1 MGSVSMANSLK
12 GMRSSRNSL
21 SAPGAPTVA
30 VVAVVLG
37 LVMLGL
43 VMIYSASYARAYEQ
57 SGDSNYYLKRQLFA
71 AMLGFPLLL
80 VCARLDYRRW
90 MTVDGW
96 FLAAC
101 VALLV
106 ATLIPGVAVGYLWM
120 RLGPF
125 NFQPTEFLKLALIVY
140 LAASLTRRQE
150 RVREFSQGLW
160 PHLTVMGAITL
171 LTIKQPDFGMAMM
184 FVSITYCLL
193 FAGGAALKHLGA
205 TLLAALPP
213 LALLM
218 VAAPY
223 RLARLFSFLDPFADA
238 QQGGYQII
246 QSLVSLGS
254 GGLWGRGLGAGVEK
268 LGYLPAAHT
277 DFIFSVLGEE
287 LGLWGTGLV
296 LAGFVCLG
304 WLGVR
309 VALNAPDRFGM
320 LLAAGVTF
328 SLCFQAFLNLGV
340 AVGALP
346 VTGLTLP
353 FVSYGGSSLLVSLI
367 MVGVLLSVSR
377 GSGHDQRAGLRRR

>member
-1 MGSVSMANSLK
+1 MGSVSMANSYHD
-12 GMRSSRNSL
+12 MPWFVRPP
-21 SAPGAPTVA
+21 AAPTVPSMGLIS
-30 VVAVVLG
+30 VVLG
-37 LVMLGL
+37 LVLLGL

-71 AMLGFPLLL
+71 VALGLPVLL

-90 MTVDGW
+90 MSIDGL
-96 FLAAC
+96 FLALCA
-101 VALLV
+101 ALLV

-120 RLGPF
+120 RLGPL

-160 PHLTVMGAITL
+160 PHVVVMGAITL

-184 FVSITYCLL
+184 FVSITYCML
-193 FAGGAALKHLGA
+193 FVGGVSLKHLSA

-223 RLARLFSFLDPFADA
+223 RLARLFSFVDPFSDA

-277 DFIFSVLGEE
+277 DFIFAVLGEE
-287 LGLWGTGLV
+287 LGLWGTGLA

-309 VALNAPDRFGM
+309 VALGAADRFGM
-320 LLAAGVTF
+320 LLAAGMTF

-353 FVSYGGSSLLVSLI
+353 FVSYGGSSLLVSLA
-367 MVGVLLSVSR
+367 MMGVLLSVSR
-377 GSGHDQRAGLRRR
+377 GSGYDQRAGLRRR